1 MQVWAVLGAA
11 QHRVPATGGAW
22 KWGTAWMI
30 RAIAAA
36 AAALLLAAPQA
47 GDTGPYLAPD
57 AYPDGLQILPPPPAT
72 GSAAAALDLKIFRDT
87 RRLAGSPRWQIATD
101 DVTNDPLQRNACAMG
116 LLLDAKRAPA
126 LAHLLDRAGTGPVVS
141 RVKAAYQVPRPYLR
155 TEGAICEAKTEHLAG
170 NGDYPSGHTAN
181 GWMEALILAEVMPD
195 RATAILARGRAY
207 GESRAICGSHSKSAV
222 EAGYMAG
229 AVVFAALH
237 AAPAFRNDVAAA
249 RAELATLRRS
259 APHPDAGQCAA
270 EAAALAVRPW

>member
-1 MQVWAVLGAA
+1 
-11 QHRVPATGGAW
+11 
-22 KWGTAWMI
+22 MI

-47 GDTGPYLAPD
+47 KDSGAYLAPE
-57 AYPDGLQILPPPPAT
+57 AYPDGLQILPPPPAA
-72 GSAAAALDLKIFRDT
+72 GSAAEALDLKIFRDT
-87 RRLAGSPRWQIATD
+87 RGLARTSRWRIATD
-101 DVTNDPLQRNACAMG
+101 DVTNDPLRRSACAMG

-126 LAHLLDRAGTGPVVS
+126 LARLLERAGTGPMVS

-155 TEGAICEAKTEHLAG
+155 TAGGICEPKTEHLAR

-181 GWMEALILAEVMPD
+181 GWMEALILAEVMPE

-222 EAGYMAG
+222 DAGYLAG
-229 AVVFAALH
+229 AVVFAALQATH
-237 AAPAFRNDVAAA
+237 AFRDDVAAA
-249 RAELATLRRS
+249 RAELAALRTT
-259 APHPDAGQCAA
+259 APRPDAGQCAA